1 MIILLFVF
9 SITVS
14 VLLIELS
21 GLINIQRFNVI
32 FERGGVPSNVYT
44 DFLISD
50 IDNKID
56 LDFREMVF

>member
-14 VLLIELS
+14 VLLIKLS
-21 GLINIQRFNVI
+21 GLINIQRLNVI
-32 FERGGVPSNVYT
+32 FERGGDPSNVYI

-50 IDNKID
+50 IDNKIE
-56 LDFREMVF
+56 LNFGEMLL